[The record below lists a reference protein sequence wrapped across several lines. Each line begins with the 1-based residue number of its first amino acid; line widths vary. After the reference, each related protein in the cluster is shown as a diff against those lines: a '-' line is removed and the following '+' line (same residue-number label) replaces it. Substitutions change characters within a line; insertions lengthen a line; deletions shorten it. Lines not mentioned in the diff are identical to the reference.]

1 VNIVTPILTAIAY
14 PTANVNTESA
24 RRDNALRETI
34 PQSGD
39 AEKGASQ
46 KGLGSDSDKARNPGQ
61 TPAPV
66 TYDRPQVQTEL
77 QSAFESVFGEQKDNG
92 SDESAGKQNA
102 HDQQESSQQESSQQQ
117 ASQPE
122 QQTEEQ
128 QEISNLEARD
138 QEVRT
143 HEQAHAAAG
152 GQYAGSPQYEYT
164 TGPDNK
170 RYVTDGEVS
179 IDISELNSPE
189 ETLRKMQQVRAA
201 ALAPAEPSAQDLKV
215 AAEATQKSFEARSEI
230 AEDNATTSSVS
241 PSASDITPP
250 DIDEITDN
258 AGVERPTRAL
268 DEAVLQ
274 AQTVE
279 QDTVSQGSPSTAR
292 QESLSAASQG
302 IQNAASQ
309 GAQSTS
315 EASNE
320 IGGGFDTRSLAFG
333 DQALQDEANSGSDQE
348 SQANTARI
356 GRIQNFYTQAYT
368 PVREGFSA
376 SA

>member
-102 HDQQESSQQESSQQQ
+102 HDQQESSQQQ

-279 QDTVSQGSPSTAR
+279 QDTVSQGSPS
-292 QESLSAASQG
+292 
-302 IQNAASQ
+302 AASQ

-368 PVREGFSA
+368 PFREGFSA

>member
-138 QEVRT
+138 KEVRT

-302 IQNAASQ
+302 
-309 GAQSTS
+309 AQSTS

>member
-46 KGLGSDSDKARNPGQ
+46 KGLGSDTDKARNPGQ

-66 TYDRPQVQTEL
+66 TYDRPQIQTEL

-102 HDQQESSQQESSQQQ
+102 HDQQESGQQESNQQ
-117 ASQPE
+117 ASGEQALQPE
-122 QQTEEQ
+122 QQTEEEQ

-152 GQYAGSPQYEYT
+152 GQYAGTPQYEYT

-230 AEDNATTSSVS
+230 AEDNAATSVA
-241 PSASDITPP
+241 PSASEITPP

-279 QDTVSQGSPSTAR
+279 Q
-292 QESLSAASQG
+292 SAVSQG
-302 IQNAASQ
+302 IQSP
-309 GAQSTS
+309 TS
-315 EASNE
+315 EVSNE

-333 DQALQDEANSGSDQE
+333 NEVQENQANS
-348 SQANTARI
+348 ARI

>member
-1 VNIVTPILTAIAY
+1 MNIVTPILTAIAY

-102 HDQQESSQQESSQQQ
+102 HDQQESSQQQ

-230 AEDNATTSSVS
+230 AEDNAATSVA
-241 PSASDITPP
+241 PSASEITPP

-274 AQTVE
+274 AQAVE
-279 QDTVSQGSPSTAR
+279 Q
-292 QESLSAASQG
+292 SAVSQG
-302 IQNAASQ
+302 IQSP
-309 GAQSTS
+309 TS
-315 EASNE
+315 EVSNE

-333 DQALQDEANSGSDQE
+333 NEVQENQANS
-348 SQANTARI
+348 ARI

>member
-1 VNIVTPILTAIAY
+1 MNIVTPILTAIAY

-117 ASQPE
+117 ASQSE

-279 QDTVSQGSPSTAR
+279 QDAVSPGPPSAAR
-292 QESLSAASQG
+292 QES
-302 IQNAASQ
+302 QNAASQ
-309 GAQSTS
+309 KIQSAASQKIQSTS

-320 IGGGFDTRSLAFG
+320 IGGDFDTRSLAFG

-348 SQANTARI
+348 SQANSARI